1 MRWIKYLLSAAV
13 LFSFACDIGEV
24 PVLGLTNPLDS
35 ETASETGLSTP
46 ALVFFPDSVS
56 VSLGLSVPTKVYA
69 MEVENLGVAHVQF
82 SYNNDLLSVTSIT
95 AGDFFQGSQDPIFL
109 VDDDAE
115 AGTID
120 IYTSFLGTETTSVS
134 GTGSLAI
141 ITFSTK
147 AVGKTTL
154 IYSTDSVLLDPNS
167 NLIEIK
173 GYGEGLIDAQ

>member
-1 MRWIKYLLSAAV
+1 MHWIKYLLSATV
-13 LFSFACDIGEV
+13 LLSFACDIGEM
-24 PVLGLTNPLDS
+24 PDLGLTNPLDAYHHK
-35 ETASETGLSTP
+35 TT

-82 SYNNDLLSVTSIT
+82 SYNSDLLTVTSIT
-95 AGDFFQGSQDPIFL
+95 AGDFFQGSQEPIFL
-109 VDDDAE
+109 VDDDAD

-120 IYTSFLGTETTSVS
+120 IYTSFLGTEATSVS

-147 AVGKTTL
+147 AAGKTTL
-154 IYSTDSVLLDPNS
+154 IYSTDSILLDPDS
-167 NLIEIK
+167 NPIEIK
-173 GYGEGLIDAQ
+173 SFGEGVIDAN

>member
-1 MRWIKYLLSAAV
+1 MHWIKYLLSATV

-24 PVLGLTNPLDS
+24 PDLGLTNPLD
-35 ETASETGLSTP
+35 AYRVGDP

-82 SYNNDLLSVTSIT
+82 SYNSDLLTVTSIT

-109 VDDDAE
+109 VEDDAE

-120 IYTSFLGTETTSVS
+120 IYTSFLGTEATSVS

-147 AVGKTTL
+147 AAGKTTL
-154 IYSTDSVLLDPNS
+154 IYSTDSILLDPDS
-167 NLIEIK
+167 NPIDIK
-173 GYGEGLIDAQ
+173 GFGEGVIDAQ

>member
-1 MRWIKYLLSAAV
+1 MPIL
-13 LFSFACDIGEV
+13 D
-24 PVLGLTNPLDS
+24 LTNPLDS

-109 VDDDAE
+109 VKDDAE

-173 GYGEGLIDAQ
+173 GYGEGVIDAQ

>member
-82 SYNNDLLSVTSIT
+82 SYNTDLLSVTSIT
-95 AGDFFQGSQDPIFL
+95 AGDFFQSSQDPIFL
-109 VDDDAE
+109 VEDDAE
-115 AGTID
+115 TGTID
-120 IYTSFLGTETTSVS
+120 IYTSFLGPEAISVS

-147 AVGKTTL
+147 ATGKTTL
-154 IYSTDSVLLDPNS
+154 IYSTDSVLLDPIS
-167 NLIEIK
+167 NPIEIK
-173 GYGEGLIDAQ
+173 SFGEGVIDAQ

>member
-1 MRWIKYLLSAAV
+1 MRWIKYPLSATV
-13 LFSFACDIGEV
+13 LLSFACDIGEV
-24 PVLGLTNPLDS
+24 PDLGLTNPLDS
-35 ETASETGLSTP
+35 ETAAETGMSTP

-82 SYNNDLLSVTSIT
+82 SYNPDLLSVTSIT

-109 VDDDAE
+109 VEDDAE

-120 IYTSFLGTETTSVS
+120 IYTSFLGAEATSVS
-134 GTGSLAI
+134 GTGSLAV

-147 AVGKTTL
+147 AAGKTIL
-154 IYSTDSVLLDPNS
+154 EYSTDSILLDPDS
-167 NLIEIK
+167 NPIDIK
-173 GYGEGLIDAQ
+173 GYGEGVIDAQ